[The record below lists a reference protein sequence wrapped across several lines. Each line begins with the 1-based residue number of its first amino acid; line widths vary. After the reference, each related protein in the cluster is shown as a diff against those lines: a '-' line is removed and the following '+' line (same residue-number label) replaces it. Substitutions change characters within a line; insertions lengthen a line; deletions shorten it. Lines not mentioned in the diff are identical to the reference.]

1 MVRNAEATHEPVQQE
16 PSLQGEQE
24 HTEEQDADTV
34 RIVPLSETHMRQWQT
49 SGPLTNAV
57 IPRRPSSSPL
67 LSQEEQEPSPSSS
80 ERDSSI
86 LSPDEQDRDKPSSSP
101 EPGSQ
106 QPLHSSFAPDSGVQ
120 TAALDEQ
127 AGRLEGL
134 HQTPLDYDQPLQ
146 AVESDLVSSEEVQEF
161 SLSTPFHS
169 SEAGGAINRAP
180 TVGEASEVSS
190 PVSPGAPDEETQQRG
205 SFFQRLKQLFWSLAG
220 LQRSPEAPGTAGT
233 GNRAEAGT
241 RAEAGLHSSAET
253 AHKED
258 QTRIPAGSVPTVQIP
273 ADPFASAK
281 DANASFLKQIQR
293 TLLGEQRHRIS
304 AAAII
309 ETPLRVQLNQSYTI
323 RIHIMGRDEVE
334 LPGGEVERDQSGSYK
349 RGGLSSL
356 VHGETVLIEVR
367 SALPGRD
374 TSGPYAYMVQQAI
387 ATMPA
392 RGYAAEVTMPL
403 QPLSSGPSGRRDRLH
418 IFFLDEM
425 RRPLYEKPF
434 VVEVLVS
441 HLVQPGR
448 EGHSVL
454 TIPL

>member
-1 MVRNAEATHEPVQQE
+1 
-16 PSLQGEQE
+16 
-24 HTEEQDADTV
+24 
-34 RIVPLSETHMRQWQT
+34 
-49 SGPLTNAV
+49 
-57 IPRRPSSSPL
+57 
-67 LSQEEQEPSPSSS
+67 
-80 ERDSSI
+80 
-86 LSPDEQDRDKPSSSP
+86 
-101 EPGSQ
+101 
-106 QPLHSSFAPDSGVQ
+106 
-120 TAALDEQ
+120 
-127 AGRLEGL
+127 
-134 HQTPLDYDQPLQ
+134 
-146 AVESDLVSSEEVQEF
+146 
-161 SLSTPFHS
+161 
-169 SEAGGAINRAP
+169 
-180 TVGEASEVSS
+180 
-190 PVSPGAPDEETQQRG
+190 
-205 SFFQRLKQLFWSLAG
+205 LKQLFWSLAG

-241 RAEAGLHSSAET
+241 RAEAGLHRSAQT
-253 AHKED
+253 APKED
-258 QTRIPAGSVPTVQIP
+258 QTGIPVGSVPTVQIP

-281 DANASFLKQIQR
+281 DPNASFLKQIQR

-334 LPGGEVERDQSGSYK
+334 VPDGEVERDQSGMHDKSAPYE

-374 TSGPYAYMVQQAI
+374 TLGPYAYMAQQAMV
-387 ATMPA
+387 TMPA

-454 TIPL
+454 TIPI